1 MDENPDLGLSSPKPQ
16 RRAQQMTNRRRR
28 PQASGAHDGHTAEVL
43 AAVEQTNRATDDGGA
58 LVASGQAAGQLS
70 PGSLAPGL
78 LAPETDD
85 RSVNQERVIRMTTAR
100 PDVCLEAFQKNME
113 AGESSGQ
120 ADEDLLKQ
128 LESAQAQLKGYEGL
142 AHAAAA
148 ITGSTVDT
156 PAETLAKSLMDAW
169 GEQRFNQDQMESRIE
184 HIKTEK
190 EQVQDELKDL
200 VHSLKKVMGT
210 SSDLGSGDLS
220 HDIVESWT
228 EMKEENARL
237 ERQTKDQM
245 KNIVNLEVEAKSI
258 LERIKI
264 FAIDVGVVE
273 DLTEIR
279 TVKLVSQIN
288 TKTAE
293 LRREIEY
300 LREERVLFREDSSK
314 IQALTEELAALKR
327 SQEVPTPKK
336 RSKKWRFFRKK
347 NKVGIEHQEAQTNLI
362 VEKESQLRR
371 HVERMNSRIN
381 SLEKDKAILE
391 SQIGK
396 LMECDKA
403 AKRLTEKLV
412 EQNKTL
418 EEENQDM
425 EKKVGL
431 LEYETDGQTDKIK
444 RLYDLMERMRYNEMY
459 PNSAINDVQSQ
470 SDHAVIASLTT
481 LRCKKL
487 DLSTLRESKSDD
499 SSKLELDMIGN
510 GSFGIVLLGHLDG
523 LSKPVAI
530 KRPYVPAHLKGEAAE
545 NEWKANQGRTRKES
559 LCLQLLKGL
568 SLLRPDGWYD
578 HHWQRALCVTEF
590 VEAVRREGHTGFMMH
605 CRR

>member
-190 EQVQDELKDL
+190 EQVQDELK
-200 VHSLKKVMGT
+200 
-210 SSDLGSGDLS
+210 
-220 HDIVESWT
+220 
-228 EMKEENARL
+228 
-237 ERQTKDQM
+237 
-245 KNIVNLEVEAKSI
+245 
-258 LERIKI
+258 
-264 FAIDVGVVE
+264 
-273 DLTEIR
+273 
-279 TVKLVSQIN
+279 
-288 TKTAE
+288 
-293 LRREIEY
+293 
-300 LREERVLFREDSSK
+300 
-314 IQALTEELAALKR
+314 
-327 SQEVPTPKK
+327 
-336 RSKKWRFFRKK
+336 
-347 NKVGIEHQEAQTNLI
+347 
-362 VEKESQLRR
+362 
-371 HVERMNSRIN
+371 
-381 SLEKDKAILE
+381 
-391 SQIGK
+391 
-396 LMECDKA
+396 
-403 AKRLTEKLV
+403 
-412 EQNKTL
+412 
-418 EEENQDM
+418 
-425 EKKVGL
+425 
-431 LEYETDGQTDKIK
+431 
-444 RLYDLMERMRYNEMY
+444 
-459 PNSAINDVQSQ
+459 SQ

-559 LCLQLLKGL
+559 LVLELLKGCPYFAQMVGTITIG
-568 SLLRPDGWYD
+568 RE
-578 HHWQRALCVTEF
+578 LCVVTEF
-590 VEAVRREGHTGFMMH
+590 VGSGQTGRPYRLHDALQEIDPILYPSIWNMVAIAEDLVRGVSTIHDFGLLHNDIKGDNILLEHRGERWHGVIIDMGLVTTMAYTEQRSFSDLIPESQRLKFPHIAPELLDIAGSQVSASTDIFAVGVQLNMIGQFIDDDELVTVGEHCCENEPHLRPKALDDIVPKLVEIKTRLKNERRLHRSGTFVIDSDQDGSSQGGNG
-605 CRR
+605 